1 MKTKRIILTAA
12 LAFAALF
19 VGESRES
26 TCEARGGAEF
36 IGLFIGVDYDGGSQ
50 YSGRD
55 AKRLAAVWRGIGGRA
70 RVLTT
75 DGGEKP
81 TRENILRGL
90 REVSASDDV
99 SCVFILFSGVVDE
112 FDGETYSKWNRY
124 RRKIS
129 GMVDEIDGE
138 TYFAPSDFR
147 FDESGKPVKE
157 TLIAASEIR
166 KLLEEQL
173 KGRLGKTNVFV
184 LTDGRLNL
192 CDLAG
197 ANSSW
202 ELQMCSPGERSW
214 EINNVGSPAAAAF
227 VEALSEGKDENGAP
241 ILRGDLDG
249 DGVVTCLETCIYV
262 RRRTQEISDEHKLPR
277 QTPRLVGRGFDF
289 PLAVLPGK
297 KEDEKAEKPADES
310 R

>member
-36 IGLFIGVDYDGGSQ
+36 IGLFIGVDNDGGSQ

-99 SCVFILFSGVVDE
+99 SCVFILFSG
-112 FDGETYSKWNRY
+112 
-124 RRKIS
+124 
-129 GMVDEIDGE
+129 MVDEIDGE
-138 TYFAPSDFR
+138 TYFVPSDFR

-262 RRRTQEISDEHKLPR
+262 RRRTLEISDEHKLPR